1 MMPSRFFRRDV
12 LKAAFGLAALPLIG
26 DRASARSEER
36 EGAQVMSKD
45 IVMLHGANEGGWC
58 FDRFKA
64 VFEGLGWTCHA
75 PDLIGHGTKAIDAAK
90 TLVGIGMAGYRAEL
104 EAFLKTVPP
113 QPVLLGHSMGAV
125 LAQQLAAQ
133 GLGRALIL
141 VAPAPRAG
149 ILPPT
154 DGEKKLDQDLMGLG
168 PFWKTVIN
176 PDFDLARVYTL
187 NRVPE
192 SEQRATFDRFGPESG
207 RAFFE
212 LFFWMFDRSGA
223 TVVDT
228 NAVSCPVLCL
238 VGADDRIVSPQTAR
252 ATARAYP
259 EATFWELQGH
269 GHMLVLE
276 PGAEA
281 VARRIAEWI
290 PG

>member
-1 MMPSRFFRRDV
+1 MT
-12 LKAAFGLAALPLIG
+12 
-26 DRASARSEER
+26 
-36 EGAQVMSKD
+36 KD

-58 FDRFKA
+58 FDRFKT
-64 VFEGLGWTCHA
+64 VFQSLGWTCHA
-75 PDLIGHGTKAIDAAK
+75 PDLIGHGTKAVDAAK
-90 TLVGIGMAGYRAEL
+90 TLVGVGMADYRAEL

-125 LAQQLAAQ
+125 LAQLLAAS
-133 GLGRALIL
+133 GLARALIL
-141 VAPAPRAG
+141 VAPAPRSG

-154 DGEKKLDQDLMGLG
+154 DGEKKLGQDLMGLG
-168 PFWKTVIN
+168 PFWKTIIN
-176 PDFDLARVYTL
+176 PDFDLARIYTL

-192 SEQRATFDRFGPESG
+192 AEQRATFDRFGPESG

-228 NAVSCPVLCL
+228 NAVICPVLCL

-252 ATARAYP
+252 ATAEPYRNAK
-259 EATFWELQGH
+259 FCELQGH

-276 PGAEA
+276 PGADTI
-281 VARRIAEWI
+281 ARRIAEWI

>member
-1 MMPSRFFRRDV
+1 MPPGLFRRDF
-12 LKAAFGLAALPLIG
+12 LQAALGLAALPLIG
-26 DRASARSEER
+26 EQASAQDKVV
-36 EGAQVMSKD
+36 EGGNAMAKD

-64 VFEGLGWTCHA
+64 VFEGLGWACHA
-75 PDLIGHGTKAIDAAK
+75 PDLIGHGTKAADAAK
-90 TLVGIGMAGYRAEL
+90 TLVGIGMADYRAEL
-104 EAFLKTVPP
+104 AAFLKTVPP
-113 QPVLLGHSMGAV
+113 RPVLLGHSMGGV
-125 LAQQLAAQ
+125 LAQQLAAE
-133 GLGRALIL
+133 GLASALIL
-141 VAPAPRAG
+141 VAPAPRSG

-154 DGEKKLDQDLMGLG
+154 DAERKLDQDLMGLG
-168 PFWKTVIN
+168 SFWKTVIN
-176 PDFDLARVYTL
+176 PDFGLARIYTL

-192 SEQRATFDRFGPESG
+192 AEQRAVFDRFGPESG

-238 VGADDRIVSPQTAR
+238 VGSDDKIVSPQTALE
-252 ATARAYP
+252 TVRAYP
-259 EATFWELQGH
+259 QASFWKLGGH

-276 PGAEA
+276 PGAEDI
-281 VARRIAEWI
+281 ARRVADWI

>member
-1 MMPSRFFRRDV
+1 MT
-12 LKAAFGLAALPLIG
+12 
-26 DRASARSEER
+26 
-36 EGAQVMSKD
+36 KD
-45 IVMLHGANEGGWC
+45 IVMLHGANEGAWC
-58 FDRFKA
+58 FDKFKA

-75 PDLIGHGTKAIDAAK
+75 PDLIGHGTKAANAGK
-90 TLVGIGMAGYRAEL
+90 TLVGIGMADYRAEL
-104 EAFLKTVPP
+104 EAFLQTVPT

-125 LAQQLAAQ
+125 LAQLLAAS
-133 GLGRALIL
+133 GLTRALIL
-141 VAPAPRAG
+141 VAPAPRSG

-154 DGEKKLDQDLMGLG
+154 EGEKKLDQDLIGLG

-238 VGADDRIVSPQTAR
+238 VGSDDKIVSPQTAR
-252 ATARAYP
+252 ETARAYP
-259 EATFWELQGH
+259 EATFWELEGH

-276 PGAEA
+276 PGADA
-281 VARRIAEWI
+281 IARRIAEWI